1 MAKPDTP
8 GKRFSDIAAQNYWGA
23 ESARKTLT
31 TVLYKGPYIDIGS
44 GVESQVS
51 KYIDNTKASEFN
63 VDGSII
69 NNGAKLYVLHDR
81 TETVKM
87 ISRISEA
94 TAGSKNR
101 DKYSLGQLRLFSDQ
115 LGEDIQ
121 KIVNNVYSKRSPDVV
136 SPEMLQNIFLGIYA
150 FKFTYRVNHD
160 VLFNHLPIMIDE
172 KSEDGLSEWNF
183 VINVPTARSKVP
195 GRHDH
200 VELVKAKY
208 LGDGPASKD
217 VTIVGEQENIIK
229 AGTQIGSSASISE
242 QLKIALPAFTEKL
255 ERGAASDKFDFNK
268 IREQ

>member
-8 GKRFSDIAAQNYWGA
+8 GKRFSDIAAQNYWGT

-44 GVESQVS
+44 GVENQVS
-51 KYIDNTKASEFN
+51 KYINNTKASEFN

-94 TAGSKNR
+94 TGGSKSRN
-101 DKYSLGQLRLFSDQ
+101 KYSLGQLRFFSEH

-121 KIVNNVYSKRSPDVV
+121 KIINNVYSKESPDKIE
-136 SPEMLQNIFLGIYA
+136 PEVIQNIFLGIYA

-160 VLFNHLPIMIDE
+160 VLFNHLPIIIDE
-172 KSEDGLSEWNF
+172 KSNDGLSEWNF
-183 VINVPTARSKVP
+183 VINVPAARSKVP

-217 VTIVGEQENIIK
+217 VTIVGEQESIIN
-229 AGTQIGSSASISE
+229 AGVQIGSSVSITE
-242 QLKIALPAFTEKL
+242 QLKVALPAFAEKL
-255 ERGAASDKFDFNK
+255 ERGAASDNFDFTK